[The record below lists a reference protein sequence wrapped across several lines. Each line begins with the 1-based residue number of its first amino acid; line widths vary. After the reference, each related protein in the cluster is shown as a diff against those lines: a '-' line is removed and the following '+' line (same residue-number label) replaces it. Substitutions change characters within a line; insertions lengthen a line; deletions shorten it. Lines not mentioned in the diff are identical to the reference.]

1 MVSVERTHLQMGL
14 VEAQQEAK
22 ASPLDPWAILG
33 QSKQA
38 QSLQPH
44 KSRTA
49 SPQCFT
55 VKKKAG
61 CISILTSLRALLDTA
76 HQVWHCLWQRL
87 KTVSGNHQCLLQ
99 WGTGTLG
106 HLWAMFMH
114 VSTRNTGNRAPP
126 ASPHGTIWRGREI
139 QTLPPQPYTLTAL
152 HTFQELQME
161 PVRGNNQKRSWLT
174 NEKVQPRLRIWKENN
189 GKENKILHN

>member
-44 KSRTA
+44 KSRTT

-55 VKKKAG
+55 VKKKG
-61 CISILTSLRALLDTA
+61 RMYFHLYSFEGTTRHSTPSLTLSVAKAENSPRKPSVFTAVGDWDTWSPLSNVHA
-76 HQVWHCLWQRL
+76 CEYKKYWKQ
-87 KTVSGNHQCLLQ
+87 S
-99 WGTGTLG
+99 
-106 HLWAMFMH
+106 
-114 VSTRNTGNRAPP
+114 PP

-161 PVRGNNQKRSWLT
+161 PVRGNNQKRS
-174 NEKVQPRLRIWKENN
+174 
-189 GKENKILHN
+189 